1 MRQVSDTGGAKEAGT
16 GERGG
21 GSGSDPPG
29 LRSRCR
35 KIFAF
40 TVRKLERL
48 GVSGVVIE
56 DKWLSWHWVN
66 ASFGGD
72 R

>member
-1 MRQVSDTGGAKEAGT
+1 MCQVSDKPILYDGDTGGAKEAGD
-16 GERGG
+16 RGATRQVFV
-21 GSGSDPPG
+21 SVPG
-29 LRSRCR
+29 R

-56 DKWLSWHWVN
+56 DKCLS
-66 ASFGGD
+66 
-72 R
+72 